1 MKTILFPLLI
11 SLIQFMP
18 FTSASACE
26 NELLRQVN
34 IQSDYPLEIDYKRE
48 LIYGEVIR
56 NSWNTIIFQNQHKE
70 ADLYTATGS
79 YHSGWFQV
87 GLVVNPKTCLVLDHF
102 EIASE

>member
-11 SLIQFMP
+11 TLTQLIP
-18 FTSASACE
+18 FTKLYACE
-26 NELLRQVN
+26 DQLSREVR
-34 IQSDYPLEIDYKRE
+34 IQSDYPLEIEYKRE

-56 NSWNTIIFQNQHKE
+56 NNWNTIIFQNQHKE

-87 GLVVNPKTCLVLDHF
+87 GLVVEPQTCLVLDHF